1 MQPHILY
8 AGYRGH
14 ASGLIYSWDIRAN
27 VDAPLEIF
35 RKAPPPSTSTAE
47 GGMQRTNQRMHFDV
61 DVAGR
66 LLSVGDQ
73 VRGSLL
79 FIHAEAF
86 YLMDVVIGW
95 KYIRL

>member
-14 ASGLIYSWDIRAN
+14 AGGLIYSWDIRAN

-66 LLSVGDQ
+66 LLCAGDQ
-73 VRGSLL
+73 VRGSLQ
-79 FIHAEAF
+79 F
-86 YLMDVVIGW
+86 M
-95 KYIRL
+95 R

>member
-1 MQPHILY
+1 MKPHILY

-14 ASGLIYSWDIRAN
+14 AGGMIYSWDIRAN

-35 RKAPPPSTSTAE
+35 CKSPSSTLASE
-47 GGMQRTNQRMHFDV
+47 GGIKRSNQRMHFDV

-66 LLSVGDQ
+66 LLSAGDS

-79 FIHAEAF
+79 
-86 YLMDVVIGW
+86 G
-95 KYIRL
+95 IR